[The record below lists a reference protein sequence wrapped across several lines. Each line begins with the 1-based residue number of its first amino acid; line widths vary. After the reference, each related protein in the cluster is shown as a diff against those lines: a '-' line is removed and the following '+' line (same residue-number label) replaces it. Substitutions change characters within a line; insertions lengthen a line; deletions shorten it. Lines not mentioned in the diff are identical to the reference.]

1 MNDPELVALL
11 RDRDRLRVEVGQ
23 INKQKDPNQA
33 VLAEKRL
40 QLADIIRR
48 LAAYWANHT

>member
-1 MNDPELVALL
+1 
-11 RDRDRLRVEVGQ
+11 
-23 INKQKDPNQA
+23 